1 VPDSPVV
8 PKKIGKHLFLWSE
21 LRQNIIDEHIK
32 HRPGTRPWS
41 WWHLEDRE
49 LRREGESEASYL
61 KRLRL
66 FLPGEKQPKEDWG
79 RNGLNACLAVVSS
92 ELTSAETSQG
102 FIR

>member
-1 VPDSPVV
+1 VIRYPVS
-8 PKKIGKHLFLWSE
+8 IILR

-66 FLPGEKQPKEDWG
+66 LLPVEKAAEG
-79 RNGLNACLAVVSS
+79 RFG
-92 ELTSAETSQG
+92 AETG
-102 FIR
+102 

>member
-41 WWHLEDRE
+41 WWHLEDRA
-49 LRREGESEASYL
+49 LRREGESEA
-61 KRLRL
+61 
-66 FLPGEKQPKEDWG
+66 FLSKASAFVFAG
-79 RNGLNACLAVVSS
+79 RKAAEGRFG
-92 ELTSAETSQG
+92 AETG
-102 FIR
+102 